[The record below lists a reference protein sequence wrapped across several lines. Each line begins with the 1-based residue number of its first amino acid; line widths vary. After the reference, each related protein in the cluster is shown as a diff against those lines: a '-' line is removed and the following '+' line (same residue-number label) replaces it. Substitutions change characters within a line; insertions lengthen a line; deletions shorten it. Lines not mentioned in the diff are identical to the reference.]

1 LATSLSLFAAGTN
14 AQTGTLVDLGTLLS
28 GQKNLTTFYS
38 LIQKYPEILLQLPSY
53 QGVTIL
59 APDNDAFNKIPYS
72 SLNDA
77 FKNNDKDVITNVL
90 EYHILQGTRLAAQ
103 LVPGTP
109 TFIPTLL
116 TNPEWSNVTGG
127 QRVENVKQAGD
138 VVVFVSGQGSRS
150 TLVQADLS
158 FTGGVVQVIDSLLIP
173 PSNITD
179 TTTAFN
185 LTSFQGALYAAQ
197 KLPADSTTPNATFFA
212 PWNAGFQ
219 NLGPAISSMTSDEL
233 ATIMDYHLLDQ
244 VVYST
249 GLTNGSKFLT
259 NQGENITILHSGNNV
274 YINSA
279 QLLQADIL
287 IANGILHVIDNV
299 LNPQGPGAMPN
310 PAIASQAPVYASA
323 SSVSNLPFTSDIPC
337 TTACPVTT
345 HSSSSSASKTA
356 AAKTTSVSSS
366 SSKAQGAAIARET
379 GFHAAGLMVA
389 LGGAVMLI

>member
-1 LATSLSLFAAGTN
+1 M
-14 AQTGTLVDLGTLLS
+14 
-28 GQKNLTTFYS
+28 
-38 LIQKYPEILLQLPSY
+38 
-53 QGVTIL
+53 
-59 APDNDAFNKIPYS
+59 
-72 SLNDA
+72 
-77 FKNNDKDVITNVL
+77 
-90 EYHILQGTRLAAQ
+90 
-103 LVPGTP
+103 VPGTP

-127 QRVENVKQAGD
+127 QNVENVKQAGD

-158 FTGGVVQVIDSLLIP
+158 FTGGVVQIIDSLLIP
-173 PSNITD
+173 PSTLTD

-185 LTSFQGALYAAQ
+185 LTSFQGALYAAD
-197 KLPADSTTPNATFFA
+197 KLPADSYTPNATFFA
-212 PWNAGFQ
+212 PWNEGFQ
-219 NLGPAISSMTSDEL
+219 NLGPAISSMTSGEL

-249 GLTNGSKFLT
+249 GLTNGTKFLT

-287 IANGILHVIDNV
+287 IANGVLHVIDNV
-299 LNPQGPGAMPN
+299 LNPQGPGAKPN

-323 SSVSNLPFTSDIPC
+323 SSVTNLPFTSAIPC
-337 TTACPVTT
+337 TVSCPVTT
-345 HSSSSSASKTA
+345 HPSSSVTSSG
-356 AAKTTSVSSS
+356 AKSTLGAQTSVSSS